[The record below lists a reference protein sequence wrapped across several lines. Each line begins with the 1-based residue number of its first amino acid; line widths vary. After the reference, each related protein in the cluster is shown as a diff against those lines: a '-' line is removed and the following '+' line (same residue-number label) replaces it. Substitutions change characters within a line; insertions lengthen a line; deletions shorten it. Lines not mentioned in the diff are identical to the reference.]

1 MFVYRPSE
9 DREKERKRE
18 RYLKEIVFND
28 LLEAVGRPVVTAPG
42 YRPTCKTR
50 ATRVTHR
57 VKRVPPVTSYLA
69 VVQPAPRSPGKIG
82 SASIDHASRWDLGRS
97 SWALRSIRVLMER
110 LVFMWTAFGASA
122 GRCLR
127 IRFSFSFSSYLA
139 SLFLSLSLSL
149 SFSLSLSRPLL
160 LVLAALGLSLC
171 THSCSPSLPLSCIP
185 SVSLPSS
192 TTFRSVYPSSGPRR

>member
-1 MFVYRPSE
+1 M
-9 DREKERKRE
+9 
-18 RYLKEIVFND
+18 FND
-28 LLEAVGRPVVTAPG
+28 LLEAGRSTSG

-97 SWALRSIRVLMER
+97 SPLHSSTNGKTGIHVNGLRGLCRPLPPH
-110 LVFMWTAFGASA
+110 
-122 GRCLR
+122 
-127 IRFSFSFSSYLA
+127 SFLL
-139 SLFLSLSLSL
+139 LFFSLSLSL
-149 SFSLSLSRPLL
+149 FSSFFLLISVSRALL
-160 LVLAALGLSLC
+160 LVLAALCLSLC
-171 THSCSPSLPLSCIP
+171 THNRSPSLPLSLTL

-192 TTFRSVYPSSGPRR
+192 TFRSVYPSSGPRR